1 MRVTHGVSAKI
12 LILLLALVLLIGCA
26 AGGTLAWLMT
36 KTDPVVNT
44 FTVGKVS
51 ITLTEDKIN
60 VQTGEKLTGSEA
72 GTTDNLQNIELVP
85 GREIEKNPV
94 ITVSNDSEECYLFV
108 KIENGLTSAG
118 TINGME
124 DWVLVDTTLN
134 TDTVKY
140 YRYKTTANAG
150 DEIDV
155 FTSFTCNATITEYD
169 AALDGAT
176 IVITAYAIQ
185 AENLNPDSAFA
196 ALPLN

>member
-1 MRVTHGVSAKI
+1 MKNAKKV
-12 LILLLALVLLIGCA
+12 LLLALCAILLVGATI
-26 AGGTLAWLMT
+26 AGTVAYLT
-36 KTDPVVNT
+36 SQKTVTNT

-72 GTTDNLQNIELVP
+72 GTTDKLQNIELVP

>member
-1 MRVTHGVSAKI
+1 MKNAKKV
-12 LILLLALVLLIGCA
+12 LLLALCAILLVGATI
-26 AGGTLAWLMT
+26 AGTVAYLT
-36 KTDPVVNT
+36 SQKTVTNT

-72 GTTDNLQNIELVP
+72 GTTDKLQNIELVP

-155 FTSFTCNATITEYD
+155 FTSCSCNATITEYD

>member
-1 MRVTHGVSAKI
+1 MKNAKKV
-12 LILLLALVLLIGCA
+12 LLLALCAILLVGATI
-26 AGGTLAWLMT
+26 AGTVAYLT
-36 KTDPVVNT
+36 SQKTVTNT

-140 YRYKTTANAG
+140 YRYETTANAG

-155 FTSFTCNATITEYD
+155 FTSFTCNTTITEYA

>member
-1 MRVTHGVSAKI
+1 MKNAKKV
-12 LILLLALVLLIGCA
+12 LLLALCAILLVGATI
-26 AGGTLAWLMT
+26 AGTVAYLT
-36 KTDPVVNT
+36 SQKTVTNT

-140 YRYKTTANAG
+140 YRYETTADAG

>member
-1 MRVTHGVSAKI
+1 MKNAKKV
-12 LILLLALVLLIGCA
+12 LLLALCAILLVGATI
-26 AGGTLAWLMT
+26 AGTVAYLT
-36 KTDPVVNT
+36 SQKTVTNT

-72 GTTDNLQNIELVP
+72 GTTDKLQNIELVP

-124 DWVLVDTTLN
+124 DWVLVNTTLN

-140 YRYKTTANAG
+140 YRYKTTADAG
-150 DEIDV
+150 DEIAV

>member
-1 MRVTHGVSAKI
+1 MKNAKKV
-12 LILLLALVLLIGCA
+12 LLLALCAILLVGATI
-26 AGGTLAWLMT
+26 AGTVAYLT
-36 KTDPVVNT
+36 SQKTVTNT

-140 YRYKTTANAG
+140 YRYETTANAG

-155 FTSFTCNATITEYD
+155 FTSFTCNTTITEYD

-185 AENLNPDSAFA
+185 KENLTADEAFA

>member
-1 MRVTHGVSAKI
+1 MKNAKKV
-12 LILLLALVLLIGCA
+12 LLLALCAILLVGATI
-26 AGGTLAWLMT
+26 AGTVAYLT
-36 KTDPVVNT
+36 SQKTVTNT

>member
-1 MRVTHGVSAKI
+1 MKNAKKV
-12 LILLLALVLLIGCA
+12 LLLALCAILLVGATI
-26 AGGTLAWLMT
+26 AGTVAYLT
-36 KTDPVVNT
+36 SQKTVTNT

-72 GTTDNLQNIELVP
+72 GTTDNLQNIKLVP

-124 DWVLVDTTLN
+124 DWGLANTTLN

-140 YRYKTTANAG
+140 YRYETTANAG
-150 DEIDV
+150 DEIAV

-185 AENLNPDSAFA
+185 KENLTADEAFA

>member
-1 MRVTHGVSAKI
+1 MKNAKEV
-12 LILLLALVLLIGCA
+12 LLLALCAILLVGATI
-26 AGGTLAWLMT
+26 AGTVAYLT
-36 KTDPVVNT
+36 SQKTVTNT

-118 TINGME
+118 TINGLTG
-124 DWVLVDTTLN
+124 WVSVSGNAN
-134 TDTVKY
+134 TDSVSI
-140 YRYKTTANAG
+140 YRYNTTVNASAV
-150 DEIDV
+150 IPV
-155 FTSFTCNATITEYD
+155 FETFTCDPDITEYD

-185 AENLNPDSAFA
+185 KENLTADEAFA

>member
-1 MRVTHGVSAKI
+1 MKNAKKV
-12 LILLLALVLLIGCA
+12 LLLALCAILLVGATI
-26 AGGTLAWLMT
+26 AGTVAYLT
-36 KTDPVVNT
+36 SQKTVTNT

-51 ITLTEDKIN
+51 LTLTEDKIN

-140 YRYKTTANAG
+140 YRYETTADAG

>member
-1 MRVTHGVSAKI
+1 MKNAKKV
-12 LILLLALVLLIGCA
+12 LLLALCAILLVGATI
-26 AGGTLAWLMT
+26 AGTVAYLT
-36 KTDPVVNT
+36 SQKTVTNT

-72 GTTDNLQNIELVP
+72 GTTDKLQNIELVP

-140 YRYKTTANAG
+140 YRYETTADAG

>member
-1 MRVTHGVSAKI
+1 MKNAKEV
-12 LILLLALVLLIGCA
+12 LLLALCAILLVGATI
-26 AGGTLAWLMT
+26 AGTVAYLT
-36 KTDPVVNT
+36 SQKTVTNT

-72 GTTDNLQNIELVP
+72 GTTDNLQNIKLVP

-124 DWVLVDTTLN
+124 DWVLVNTTLN

-140 YRYKTTANAG
+140 YRYETTANAG
-150 DEIDV
+150 DEIAV

-185 AENLNPDSAFA
+185 KENLTADEAFA

>member
-1 MRVTHGVSAKI
+1 MKNAKKV
-12 LILLLALVLLIGCA
+12 LLLALCAILLVGATI
-26 AGGTLAWLMT
+26 AGTVAYLT
-36 KTDPVVNT
+36 SQKTVTNT

-140 YRYKTTANAG
+140 YRYETTADAG
-150 DEIDV
+150 DEIAV